1 MLKFLARRLLVA
13 VLSLLVFSFIT
24 FWAVEAL
31 IPGDFFSPFRL
42 TLSAQEVEELRE
54 RFGTGRPIY
63 VRWWR
68 WLVGFVT
75 EGLGTTTF
83 GRRFN
88 ADLGDVLL
96 PTVFVFVIGL
106 LLAFTIGQWLGKRT
120 GWQRSWANN
129 SLVLGGITA
138 ASLFPPFLGYLV
150 ARLLREPLRAV
161 SSAVIETPHNVLWP
175 VDGWSE
181 NSVMGVTTLIVAVS
195 AFVASV
201 VVTVVWR
208 QKSRRPRVLVTSV
221 LVGAISI
228 GVLGRLGLLEQAADV
243 SLKAAPAL
251 IAFTVLAFGEFML
264 IMQTGMAGVAH
275 EDYVMAARA
284 KGLSER
290 MVRDRHGARNAS
302 LAVVARLA
310 VSVPYLLTGLV
321 IVEMAV
327 AWPGIGTFL
336 FRAIDAQ
343 DIPAAISTLAVIG
356 VITAVV
362 RFTLDFLTFLLD
374 PRIARPREIAP

>member
-1 MLKFLARRLLVA
+1 MLKFLARRLLA
-13 VLSLLVFSFIT
+13 AGFSLLVFSFIT
-24 FWAVEAL
+24 FWAVETL

-42 TLSAQEVEELRE
+42 TLSGQEVEELRE
-54 RFGTGRPIY
+54 RFGAGRPIY

-83 GRRFN
+83 GRRLS
-88 ADLGDVLL
+88 ADLGDVVL

-106 LLAFTIGQWLGKRT
+106 LLAYTIGQWLGKRT

-129 SLVLGGITA
+129 ALALGGITA
-138 ASLFPPFLGYLV
+138 ASLFPPFLGFLV

-161 SSAVIETPHNVLWP
+161 SSAVITTPHNVLWP

-181 NSVMGVTTLIVAVS
+181 NSVMGWTSLIVAVS
-195 AFVASV
+195 ALVAGFVVAF
-201 VVTVVWR
+201 VWR
-208 QKSRRPRVLVTSV
+208 RKGWRPRVLVASV
-221 LVGAISI
+221 LAGGLSM
-228 GVLGRLGLLEQAADV
+228 GVLGGLRLLEQAADV
-243 SLKAAPAL
+243 SLRAAPAL

-264 IMQTGMAGVAH
+264 IMQTGMAGVTH
-275 EDYVMAARA
+275 EDYVMTARA

-290 MVRDRHGARNAS
+290 TVRDRHGARNAS

-321 IVEMAV
+321 IIEMAV

-356 VITAVV
+356 VITALV

-374 PRIARPREIAP
+374 PRIARPREIAS